1 MLQVE
6 GLSKSFDGLRAVR
19 EVDFTLGEGD
29 IHAIIGPNGAGK
41 TTFFDLI
48 TGHLTPD
55 AGTVVFAGEPITHL
69 APHRIA
75 RRGIAR
81 SFQRV
86 NVFPRMTVGE
96 NVQVALIARSGRHF
110 NLVARG
116 HRLHREEAAE
126 LLGLVGL
133 EEEASKAAGML
144 AYGGQKQL
152 ELAIALASRPRLL
165 MLDEPTAGMSPRETA
180 ETIALVE
187 RIASDRALALL
198 FTEHDMDVVFGI
210 ARRISV
216 LHQGEVVSSGTAD
229 EVRRDPLVKRIY
241 LGGNGGA

>member
-6 GLSKSFDGLRAVR
+6 RISKSFDGLRAVH
-19 EVDFTLGEGD
+19 EVDFTLEEGE

-55 AGTVVFAGEPITHL
+55 GGTVAFAGEPITHL

-86 NVFPRMTVGE
+86 NVFPRMTVRE
-96 NVQVALIARSGRHF
+96 NVQVALIARAGRHF
-110 NLVARG
+110 NMVAAG
-116 HRLHREEAAE
+116 HRLHLEEAAE

-133 EEEASKAAGML
+133 EEEGSKSAGML

-152 ELAIALASRPRLL
+152 ELAIALASGPRLL
-165 MLDEPTAGMSPRETA
+165 MLDEPTAGMSPRETS

-187 RIASDRALALL
+187 RIVSDRALALL

-216 LHQGEVVSSGTAD
+216 FHQGEVVSSGTAA

-241 LGGNGGA
+241 LGGNDGA